1 MVGEIRLFGGRLTA
15 STTFWLI
22 CDGSQISRIT
32 CSRLCDIIENL
43 YGATGNETTFMLPDF
58 RGRVPVGVDSSRMRA
73 GGAINLVT
81 STVGAHSHTI
91 TDPGHNHGGHT
102 QAATSIST
110 SWRHGD
116 SLLQLKHHNDYTVKV
131 DSPHVHAIPIGHTG
145 ISVDTASRY
154 G

>member
-73 GGAINLVT
+73 GGAINLGL
-81 STVGAHSHTI
+81 VGGQATYQLKIDQLPSR
-91 TDPGHNHGGHT
+91 NHGVG
-102 QAATSIST
+102 
-110 SWRHGD
+110 
-116 SLLQLKHHNDYTVKV
+116 SL
-131 DSPHVHAIPIGHTG
+131 
-145 ISVDTASRY
+145 
-154 G
+154 